1 MYTQVRDTA
10 TLFRLPNER
19 FLSLRFL
26 TAQVLK
32 ADIQDETHDSIE
44 DARAALLLER
54 KYTQLE
60 ASGKIHK
67 RGYCIYSSMLNGWL
81 ICDVSRNSRP
91 RGWERH

>member
-1 MYTQVRDTA
+1 MRDTA

-67 RGYCIYSSMLNGWL
+67 WGYCTLGITWTASPFTL
-81 ICDVSRNSRP
+81 RP
-91 RGWERH
+91 DT